1 MGVAKDSVGSVR
13 TVRDYV
19 ESGGT
24 VFNQIFNWT
33 LGDNNA
39 SSLTLVR
46 NWING
51 TTVQYLTFDVVS
63 NGNISITPNANATLP
78 PAISLTRPDT
88 ATNMTLRFTHTFNW
102 TTTTP
107 ETPFVPFIGLG
118 REELFLT
125 ERPENS
131 TDILGD
137 VLLVIQSNEEIA
149 NQVSWLSYTSE
160 SFAGGWRF
168 LTYFG
173 RDTLLALRLL
183 LPVAS
188 QTSAEAILGAV
199 LQRINETGTVCHE
212 ETVGDYASF
221 EQ

>member
-1 MGVAKDSVGSVR
+1 MS
-13 TVRDYV
+13 
-19 ESGGT
+19 
-24 VFNQIFNWT
+24 
-33 LGDNNA
+33 
-39 SSLTLVR
+39 
-46 NWING
+46 
-51 TTVQYLTFDVVS
+51 
-63 NGNISITPNANATLP
+63 
-78 PAISLTRPDT
+78 
-88 ATNMTLRFTHTFNW
+88 TNMTLRFTHTYNW

-107 ETPFVPFIGLG
+107 ETPFVPFVGLG
-118 REELFLT
+118 RQDLFLT
-125 ERPENS
+125 ETPDNGTE
-131 TDILGD
+131 ILGD
-137 VLLVIQSNEEIA
+137 VLSAIQSNEGIA
-149 NQVSWLSYTSE
+149 DQVAWLSYTSE

-221 EQ
+221 VQYVHPHLAVHSL

>member
-1 MGVAKDSVGSVR
+1 M
-13 TVRDYV
+13 
-19 ESGGT
+19 
-24 VFNQIFNWT
+24 VFNSIFNWT

-39 SSLTLVR
+39 SSVTFVR

-51 TTVQYLTFDVVS
+51 TTVQYLSFDVVS
-63 NGNISITPNANATLP
+63 NGNISITPNNNATLP
-78 PAISLTRPDT
+78 PDISLTRPDMS
-88 ATNMTLRFTHTFNW
+88 TNMTLRFTHTYNW

-107 ETPFVPFIGLG
+107 ETLFVPFVGLG
-118 REELFLT
+118 RQDLFLT
-125 ERPENS
+125 ETPDNGTE
-131 TDILGD
+131 ILGD
-137 VLLVIQSNEEIA
+137 VLSAIQSNEEIA
-149 NQVSWLSYTSE
+149 DQVAWLSYTSE

-221 EQ
+221 VQQVHPRLAFRSL

>member
-1 MGVAKDSVGSVR
+1 
-13 TVRDYV
+13 
-19 ESGGT
+19 
-24 VFNQIFNWT
+24 
-33 LGDNNA
+33 LGETNA
-39 SSLTLVR
+39 SSVTLVR

-51 TTVQYLTFDVVS
+51 TTTQYFTFDVVS
-63 NGNISITPNANATLP
+63 NGNISVTPNTNATLP
-78 PAISLTRPDT
+78 PNISLIRPDQS
-88 ATNMTLRFTHTFNW
+88 TNMTLRFTHTFNW

-107 ETPFVPFIGLG
+107 ETPFVPLVGLG
-118 REELFLT
+118 REDLFLT
-125 ERPENS
+125 
-131 TDILGD
+131 DIPDNGTNTLGD
-137 VLLVIQSNEEIA
+137 VLLAIQANEEIA

-221 EQ
+221 M

>member
-1 MGVAKDSVGSVR
+1 MR

-24 VFNQIFNWT
+24 VFNSIFNWT
-33 LGDNNA
+33 LGETNA
-39 SSLTLVR
+39 SSVTLIR

-51 TTVQYLTFDVVS
+51 TTTQYFTFDVVS
-63 NGNISITPNANATLP
+63 NGNISVTPNTNATLP
-78 PAISLTRPDT
+78 PNISLTRPDQS
-88 ATNMTLRFTHTFNW
+88 TNMTLRFTHTFNW

-107 ETPFVPFIGLG
+107 ETPFVPLVGLG

-125 ERPENS
+125 
-131 TDILGD
+131 DIPDNGTNTLGD
-137 VLLVIQSNEEIA
+137 VLLAIQANEEIA

-221 EQ
+221 M

>member
-1 MGVAKDSVGSVR
+1 MS
-13 TVRDYV
+13 
-19 ESGGT
+19 
-24 VFNQIFNWT
+24 
-33 LGDNNA
+33 
-39 SSLTLVR
+39 
-46 NWING
+46 
-51 TTVQYLTFDVVS
+51 
-63 NGNISITPNANATLP
+63 
-78 PAISLTRPDT
+78 
-88 ATNMTLRFTHTFNW
+88 TNTTLRFTHTYNW

-118 REELFLT
+118 RQDLFLT
-125 ERPENS
+125 ETPNNG

-137 VLLVIQSNEEIA
+137 VLLAIQSNKEIA
-149 NQVSWLSYTSE
+149 DQVAWLSYTSE

-188 QTSAEAILGAV
+188 RTSAEAILGAV

-221 EQ
+221 VQYIPPLLDASS